1 MNNSELMREKLVRL
15 RIRQTN
21 LEIEAKGLARDIPPL
36 INPTLQA
43 VIDMDVAVAAGK
55 MDELIMHQGELLKI
69 RGQIWDLEE
78 ALGQ

>member
-1 MNNSELMREKLVRL
+1 MNNTALMREKLERL
-15 RIRQTN
+15 KIRRTN

-43 VIDMDVAVAAGK
+43 VIDMDVAGAGRK
-55 MDELIMHQGELLKI
+55 MDDLTMTQAELLKI
-69 RGQIWDLEE
+69 RGLIWDLEE